1 MRQICKSYY
10 IPVYP
15 YGSMVKWEGDIGW
28 VVILATVE
36 PTFIYM
42 RVGTQMTDKG
52 GEVFFGLPN

>member
-1 MRQICKSYY
+1 
-10 IPVYP
+10 
-15 YGSMVKWEGDIGW
+15 MVKWEGDIGW